1 MTEAAHNLIY
11 LAGCALNGAVPD
23 RDRLAGMDLAAL
35 YREAARHMMT
45 AVTALALESAGLR
58 DPAFTEAKGKAIRK
72 NAALD
77 EAWEEIRARFESAGI
92 WYMPLKG
99 TVLQELY
106 PKYGM
111 RQMSDHDIL
120 IDPERAADAREI
132 MAELGFST
140 ERFGESNHDIYHK
153 EPIYNFELH
162 TGLFHQGNLPELY
175 AYYQDVK
182 TRLVKDADNAF
193 GWHFTDEDFYL
204 YMLAHE
210 YKHFQNSG
218 AGFRFLMDLYV
229 FLRGK
234 PELDRAYIDGELK
247 KLGIGAF
254 EEQQRRS
261 ALALFSGDSLGEE
274 DRAALEYMS
283 ASGIYGTKQL
293 AFENYMNR
301 SVRDLGGGKKGKRR
315 FILRRLFLPA
325 SVLRKAYP
333 TLDRYPWLI
342 PFYSVWRLVHGALFR
357 RKTIRRR
364 IRSPGSAAADFLRYV
379 DRLTARWLTSKI
391 SLGANIKK
399 NVIS

>member
-1 MTEAAHNLIY
+1 MTEAAQNLIY

-23 RDRLAGMDLAAL
+23 RERLAGMDLAAL

-162 TGLFHQGNLPELY
+162 TGLFHQGNIPELY
-175 AYYQDVK
+175 AYYRDVK
-182 TRLVKDADNAF
+182 TRLVKDADDAF
-193 GWHFTDEDFYL
+193 GWHFTGEDFYL

-229 FLRGK
+229 FLRSK

-247 KLGIGAF
+247 KLGIGEF

-333 TLDRYPWLI
+333 TLDRHPWLI
-342 PFYSVWRLVHGALFR
+342 PFFSVWRLVHGALFR
-357 RKTIRRR
+357 VKSIRKELKYLKQM
-364 IRSPGSAAADFLRYV
+364 DE
-379 DRLTARWLTSKI
+379 
-391 SLGANIKK
+391 
-399 NVIS
+399 